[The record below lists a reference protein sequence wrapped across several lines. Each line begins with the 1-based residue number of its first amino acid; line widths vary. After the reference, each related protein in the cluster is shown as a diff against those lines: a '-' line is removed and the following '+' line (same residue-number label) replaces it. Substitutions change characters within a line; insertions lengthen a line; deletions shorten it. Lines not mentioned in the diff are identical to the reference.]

1 MDVIGT
7 LAMRFHFGG
16 DFVCDGSKKS
26 YLGGREAMPY
36 IDRDKVSLPEVV
48 GHLRDHWNVFEGGLL
63 HWLFPGKGLDDGLR
77 VLFDDNACL
86 YMSDCIVEG
95 GVADIFV
102 EDVPVE
108 KGSGDESDGERN
120 VSDYEDELV
129 DMEWKMSEDECVE
142 VIEKETVSMTRISES
157 RDEAEKQ
164 IKHLQEFYRSPSEKE
179 KKVIGTDHAELKR
192 DDGSEDLED
201 SDYMLG
207 DACSSD
213 EDNCNA
219 CIFILFKLYYQS
231 LD

>member
-48 GHLRDHWNVFEGGLL
+48 GHLRDHWNVFEG
-63 HWLFPGKGLDDGLR
+63 
-77 VLFDDNACL
+77 
-86 YMSDCIVEG
+86 DCIVEG

-120 VSDYEDELV
+120 KS
-129 DMEWKMSEDECVE
+129 K
-142 VIEKETVSMTRISES
+142 
-157 RDEAEKQ
+157 
-164 IKHLQEFYRSPSEKE
+164 
-179 KKVIGTDHAELKR
+179 
-192 DDGSEDLED
+192 
-201 SDYMLG
+201 
-207 DACSSD
+207 
-213 EDNCNA
+213 
-219 CIFILFKLYYQS
+219 
-231 LD
+231 